1 MGGRLVSEGP
11 SLSTL
16 GLVDGE
22 RQLPRGADCEKD
34 DVIWTPVP
42 QSTVPAE
49 DHPSRLAS

>member
-22 RQLPRGADCEKD
+22 RQLPRGTDCEKY

-42 QSTVPAE
+42 QSTVAL
-49 DHPSRLAS
+49 SILF